1 MQTMNQSLAD
11 LVRRRLITREDALNR
26 STLPEELTQ
35 LLTHEGAGGAQAAHA
50 SANST
55 SPFAKR

>member
-26 STLPEELTQ
+26 STLPDELMQ
-35 LLTHEGAGGAQAAHA
+35 LLQHEAPPTA
-50 SANST
+50 SLG
-55 SPFAKR
+55 RR